1 LTKPI
6 AGAISAAMFI
16 LSIDLGTS
24 GPKVALVGEDGDI
37 AACVAGAVQTRTAP
51 AGGAEQDAEEIWS
64 SVVAAMKQVLAEAAV
79 PAERIAA
86 ITCSSQYFSVVPVD
100 RELRPVM
107 NLILW
112 MDSRGAKHTR
122 QLYATHPGAFEA
134 WIETAGMMPLPSG
147 SDSLSHMLY
156 VRHER
161 PEVYER
167 TFRFLEPVDFI
178 LARLT
183 GTCSSNLCTA
193 FPLLLTDNRDLSS
206 LDYDAELLRMAG
218 IDRDKLADLVPVGAE
233 AGRLRPEI
241 AAELGLSAR
250 TRVFSGMNDTQAAA
264 IGTATFRDGAGAI
277 NAGTTS
283 QVLAHVGSKK
293 ADIANALLSMPSPI
307 AGRYMIM
314 CENGLGGKPLDHF
327 LRNVVYADDALGHHS
342 NATPFAGVEA
352 IVAAAPPGS
361 KGLLY
366 LPWLTGAQSPESSPH
381 TRGGFLN
388 LNLGTT
394 RASMVRAILE
404 GVAFN
409 MRWVLPAVESF
420 CETRF
425 DELLFS
431 GGAAVSD
438 AWSQILAD
446 VLDRPVAQ
454 LAEARYVN
462 NRGTAFLGFVA
473 MGVLGLDDVDRHCR
487 IRRRYQPQ
495 PHTRQLYDDLFAQF
509 LAAFEHTRPVFE
521 ALNERR

>member
-1 LTKPI
+1 
-6 AGAISAAMFI
+6 MFI

-24 GPKVALVGEDGDI
+24 GPKVALVGEDGEI
-37 AACVAGAVQTRTAP
+37 AACAAGSVQTRMVAH
-51 AGGAEQDAEEIWS
+51 GGAEQDAEEIWS
-64 SVVAAMKQVLAEAAV
+64 AVVAAMKQVLAEAAV

-100 RELRPVM
+100 RTLRPVM

-122 QLYATHPGAFEA
+122 ELYATHPSAFET

-156 VRHER
+156 VRHEQ

-167 TFRFLEPVDFI
+167 TFKFLEPVDFI

-183 GTCSSNLCTA
+183 GICSSNLCTA
-193 FPLLLTDNRDLSS
+193 FPLLLTDNRDLTTR
-206 LDYDAELLRMAG
+206 DYDAELLRMSD
-218 IDRDKLADLVPVGAE
+218 IDRDKLADLLPVGAE
-233 AGRLRPEI
+233 VGFLRAEI
-241 AAELGLSAR
+241 AAELGLSAK
-250 TRVFSGMNDTQAAA
+250 TRIFSGMNDTQAAA

-293 ADIANALLSMPSPI
+293 TDLANALLSMPSPI
-307 AGRYMIM
+307 AGRYMVM
-314 CENGLGGKPLDHF
+314 AENGLGGKPLDHF
-327 LRNVVYADDALGHHS
+327 LRNVVYADDALGKHS
-342 NATPFAGVEA
+342 TETPFAGVEA
-352 IVAAAPPGS
+352 IVASTPPGS

-366 LPWLTGAQSPESSPH
+366 LPWLTGAQSPESSPA

-388 LNLGTT
+388 VTLGTT
-394 RASMVRAILE
+394 RASMVRSILE

-409 MRWVLPAVESF
+409 MRWVLPAVEEF

-425 DELLFS
+425 GELLFS
-431 GGAAVSD
+431 GGAAMSD
-438 AWSQILAD
+438 GWSQILAD
-446 VLDRPVAQ
+446 VLDRPIAQ

-462 NRGTAFLGFVA
+462 NRGNAFLGFVA
-473 MGVLGLDDVDRHCR
+473 LGVLGLDDIDRLCR
-487 IRRRYQPQ
+487 IKRRYVPR
-495 PHTRQLYDDLFAQF
+495 PETRQTYDHLFAQF
-509 LAAFEHTRPVFE
+509 LAAFEQTRPVFE
-521 ALNERR
+521 ALNEQR